1 MRSRIFTAA
10 ALLAA
15 ATLSTA
21 ASFGDYEP
29 VGFLSDYSKLKHK
42 AGTEAYS
49 WSEPAAQI
57 GAYHKVI
64 VDRFKIYLKADAAR
78 SEIDPATMQALARHF
93 HNAILKAS
101 GGSYQIT
108 REPGPDTLRLR
119 IAVTD
124 LVPNKPEASVIT
136 LAVPF
141 GGVAEAGVGALSGKA
156 GGSPFIGHA
165 SVEIE
170 ALDSESHQQV
180 AAYIE
185 TRAAKKF
192 DVDLSDGVGS
202 AVGKGVTGYADSFS
216 TWPYTKETMDH
227 WADLIGAWIKSA
239 RSS

>member
-1 MRSRIFTAA
+1 MRLRILIAE

-15 ATLSTA
+15 TTLSSA
-21 ASFGDYEP
+21 ASFGDYQP
-29 VGFLSDYSKLKHK
+29 VDFLSDYSKLKHK

-57 GAYHKVI
+57 GAYDKVI

-192 DVDLSDGVGS
+192 DVDLSEGVGS

-239 RSS
+239 WSS

>member
-1 MRSRIFTAA
+1 MKLHTLIAA

-29 VGFLSDYSKLKHK
+29 VGFLSDYSRLQHK

-57 GAYHKVI
+57 SAYDKVM
-64 VDRFKIYLKADAAR
+64 VDRIKVYLKADAGR
-78 SEIDPATMQALARHF
+78 GEIDPATMQALAQHF
-93 HNAILKAS
+93 HDAILKAL
-101 GGSYQIT
+101 GGSYQVT
-108 REPGPDTLRLR
+108 REPGPRTLRLR
-119 IAVTD
+119 VAVTD

-170 ALDSESHQQV
+170 ALDSQSHQQV

-192 DVDLSDGVGS
+192 DVDLKEGVGT

-216 TWPYTKETMDH
+216 TWAYTKKAMDH
-227 WADLIGAWIKSA
+227 WADLIGAWLKTAKS
-239 RSS
+239 S

>member
-1 MRSRIFTAA
+1 MRLRILIAE

-15 ATLSTA
+15 ATLSSA
-21 ASFGDYEP
+21 ASFGDYQP
-29 VGFLSDYSKLKHK
+29 VDFLSDYSKLKHK

-192 DVDLSDGVGS
+192 DVDLTEGVGS
-202 AVGKGVTGYADSFS
+202 AVGKSVTGYADSFS
-216 TWPYTKETMDH
+216 TWPYTKEAMDH
-227 WADLIGAWIKSA
+227 WADLIGAWIKSP

>member
-1 MRSRIFTAA
+1 MRSRTLFVA

-15 ATLSTA
+15 TTLATA
-21 ASFGDYEP
+21 ATFGDYEP
-29 VGFLSDYSKLKHK
+29 VGFLSDYSKLKPK
-42 AGTEAYS
+42 AGAEAYS

-57 GAYHKVI
+57 GAYDKII
-64 VDRFKIYLKADAAR
+64 VDRIKIYLKADAAR
-78 SEIDPATMQALARHF
+78 GEVDPATMQALARHF
-93 HNAILKAS
+93 HHAILKAL
-101 GGSYQIT
+101 GGSYRIT
-108 REPGPDTLRLR
+108 REPGPGTLRLR

-202 AVGKGVTGYADSFS
+202 AVGKGVSGYAGSFS
-216 TWPYTKETMDH
+216 TWAYTKKAMDH
-227 WADLIGAWIKSA
+227 WADLIGAWLKSA